1 MSYTVEVLDRNW
13 VRVELGRV
21 ELTPRNWEAQATGGP
36 TLATIDG
43 TGDINALWAANQWL
57 GYNVRIRNADGT
69 LIWWGMISSAQVR
82 TRGASVTVALD
93 DMRNRINVDYSYT
106 DADGATQD
114 GETGWAEYEPSVLQY
129 GRWEERVP
137 LADVKPDV
145 ATTRRDTWLK
155 QTRAP
160 GPLVEWNGGAVALR
174 LDCRGYWLLL
184 DNVYYPNLVGREAYD
199 ETSNIEHMLG
209 WTLTD
214 DWAIGFAR
222 KVAPMRIHDLK
233 ARLYPVTMGTKIDV
247 SGSVLNNGSYTVTA
261 VPEKPDGDHVV
272 YVTYNIYFASND
284 EMNDVDQGLDVLTA
298 GEMIS
303 VTRYPTGYMTNQGY
317 RFIQTIEDP
326 GNIEVWPSTI
336 EDEGIGLAVQFEQ
349 GHSVQVDEP
358 VQNEFPS
365 AATVTLASR
374 GVRVAQSFVL
384 SEATP
389 WLAHEVMLRVRKIGA
404 PTDGILV
411 RLYSDS
417 AGAPGSVLA
426 SGLLAQTEIGN
437 VMEWVTVQ
445 FGTPYLL
452 QPSTTYW
459 VAISSNVTG
468 ADCYAVG
475 LNDNAETQYAGGA
488 LKIQIPAGS
497 WETRWG
503 EATSMPFQVWGLSD
517 TCAQVAAM
525 AAYAL
530 PDFTAV
536 VRTPSGTLQRYYRDG
551 KQRALSEAQD
561 MIETGDDDGNRIA
574 VTVTPE
580 RLVIVG
586 METPVEG
593 ADSGSSLHYDVLT
606 GELHRAD
613 GGPAPAGMTPAGQ
626 VVYLDNAETAG
637 ALLAQTR
644 RVFVERAAWDAD
656 NERLSLEPRGRRSP
670 WEI

>member
-1 MSYTVEVLDRNW
+1 MSYTVEVLDRGW
-13 VRVELGRV
+13 QPVDVGQLV
-21 ELTPRNWEAQATGGP
+21 LAPRNWEAQATGGP
-36 TLATIDG
+36 TLATLDG
-43 TGDINALWAANQWL
+43 TGDVSALWAATLWL
-57 GYNVRIRNADGT
+57 GYNVRVRNAEGT
-69 LIWWGMISSAQVR
+69 PIWWGIISSAQVR
-82 TRGASVTVALD
+82 TQGASVTVALD

-114 GETGWAEYEPSVLQY
+114 GETGWAEHERSVATY

-137 LADVKPDV
+137 LADVKPEV

-155 QTRAP
+155 QTATP
-160 GPLVEWNGGAVALR
+160 GPLVEWNGGDTALR

-184 DNVYYPNLVGREAYD
+184 DNVYYPNPVGREAYD

-233 ARLYPVTMGTKIDV
+233 ARLYPVTMGTKLDV
-247 SGSVLNNGSYTVTA
+247 SGSVLNNGSFTVTG
-261 VPEKPDGDHVV
+261 VPSSPDGNHVV
-272 YVTYNIYFASND
+272 YVTDNIFFASAD
-284 EMNDVDQGLDVLTA
+284 EMFDNHEGFGVLTA
-298 GEMIS
+298 GEMIYAG
-303 VTRYPTGYMTNQGY
+303 RYPSGYMTNEGHYFLQNV
-317 RFIQTIEDP
+317 DP
-326 GNIEVWPSTI
+326 HNIEVWPSTVL
-336 EDEGIGLAVQFEQ
+336 DEGVGLTVQFEQ
-349 GHSVQVDEP
+349 GHSVQVDETL
-358 VQNEFPS
+358 QNEFPS

-384 SEATP
+384 SEGTA
-389 WLAHEVMLRVRKIGA
+389 WAAHEVMVRVRKIGTPA
-404 PTDGILV
+404 DGILV

-417 AGAPGSVLA
+417 GGTPNAVLA
-426 SGLLAQTEIGN
+426 SGTLAQTEMRN
-437 VMEWVTVQ
+437 VMEWVTVPLAA
-445 FGTPYLL
+445 PYTL
-452 QPSTTYW
+452 QPATTYW
-459 VAISSNVTG
+459 VAVSSNVTG

-475 LNDNAETQYAGGA
+475 LNDNEDTQYAGGA

-561 MIETGDDDGNRIA
+561 MIETGDSSGNRIA
-574 VTVTPE
+574 VTVTHD
-580 RLVIVG
+580 RLVIVD
-586 METPVEG
+586 METPVDS

-656 NERLSLEPRGRRSP
+656 NARLSLEPRGRRSP
-670 WEI
+670 WEL